1 MDLTR
6 KIYTDQTGRLPITSS
21 KGNKYILVAYHY
33 YSNTIHTEPFKTRTG
48 LHLKTDN
55 HKLYSL
61 LTKRGLKHIIKILD
75 NEYPYVPKKFMKEA
89 NEKFQLVPTHIHC
102 RNIAEWSIRTF
113 KENFISGLASTHKYF
128 PPNLWCVLL
137 PHSSLTINLLRKS
150 RINPKLSG
158 FDQLHIKFN
167 YNATPLAPPGT

>member
-1 MDLTR
+1 MNHTWAPSITSESPTIQIEKGTQIRNRTIPITRTIPIYPIHAVRRYQYCFLKAVDLIE
-6 KIYTDQTGRLPITSS
+6 KIYTDQTGRFPITSR

-33 YSNTIHTEPFKTRTG
+33 DSNTIHEVPLKMRTG
-48 LHLKTDN
+48 LELKTTY
-55 HKLYSL
+55 HKLHSL

-113 KENFISGLASTHKYF
+113 KEHFISG
-128 PPNLWCVLL
+128 
-137 PHSSLTINLLRKS
+137 
-150 RINPKLSG
+150 
-158 FDQLHIKFN
+158 
-167 YNATPLAPPGT
+167 